1 MPRKIHLDFDKLANK
16 SLKVI
21 GDTLIRQAKLNMK
34 KVSYGRV
41 YRVGGRIHI
50 ASRAGDT
57 ANNMSGTL
65 SRTIRYEKQGYIL
78 EFGAGNEKVNYA
90 KYLENGTRKMGA
102 RPNYT
107 KSILQNEKKINAEIE
122 KILKKSIKV
131 K

>member
-16 SLKVI
+16 SLTVI
-21 GDTLIRQAKLNMK
+21 GDTLVRQAKLNMK

-41 YRVGGRIHI
+41 YMVGGRIHI